1 MNGLGPPGPRRRPP
15 CPQQPGSGQSTW
27 EVLPRAITDPD
38 SAPLPVLLATAHWP
52 VRVMHTVMGVA
63 MAYMLILML

>member
-1 MNGLGPPGPRRRPP
+1 M
-15 CPQQPGSGQSTW
+15 
-27 EVLPRAITDPD
+27 PRAITDPD